1 MKNSKTFE
9 GKAKPLGAYPHLKRA
24 GNFVFISGTSSRRKN
39 NSIAGMEIVDGKK
52 IYDIRKQTRAV
63 LENIQDYLAEIGAT
77 LDDVVDV
84 TTFLVNMD
92 DFRGYNEVYG
102 EFFKASSG
110 PARTTIAAHQ
120 LPHPDLKI
128 EIKTMAYWPKN

>member
-1 MKNSKTFE
+1 MKNNKTFE

-24 GNFVFISGTSSRRKN
+24 GDFVFLSGTSSRRKD
-39 NSIAGMEIVDGKK
+39 NSIEGMEVVDGEK

-77 LDDVVDV
+77 LEDVVDV

-92 DFRGYNEVYG
+92 DFPGYNEVYG
-102 EFFKASSG
+102 EFFTASSG

-128 EIKTMAYWPKN
+128 EIKAMAYCPQN